1 MSEKEFD
8 LQNSSNNKIICVVGP
23 TASGK
28 SALAV
33 DIALHFGGEV
43 ISCDSMQVYK
53 NMNIGTAKTTESEMK
68 GVAHHLIDIL
78 DINQKFSVSDYVRL
92 ASDCVSD
99 VQNRGKL
106 PVFCGGTGL
115 YIDSFIK
122 GIEFGEYQVDPDL
135 AKKYQEIVSTSGFES
150 LHNLLKSVDPESAE
164 KIQPEN
170 VKRVMRALE
179 VSEST
184 GIPMSR
190 WNRLQLEKA
199 VKRDALYIGLTFEN
213 RSVLYDR
220 INKRVDDMMRA
231 GLLEEAYGLVQSG
244 IESSPTAGQAIGY
257 KEFYPYFKGEAQL
270 DECVER
276 LKINSRHYAKR
287 QITWFSANKEIMTI
301 AVDSMTKEDVC
312 RRAFE
317 MCERYLDKE
326 RQEK

>member
-1 MSEKEFD
+1 
-8 LQNSSNNKIICVVGP
+8 
-23 TASGK
+23 
-28 SALAV
+28 
-33 DIALHFGGEV
+33 
-43 ISCDSMQVYK
+43 MQVYK
-53 NMNIGTAKTTESEMK
+53 NMNIGTAKTTEPEMK

-179 VSEST
+179 VQRVNRN
-184 GIPMSR
+184 PMSR
-190 WNRLQLEKA
+190 
-199 VKRDALYIGLTFEN
+199 GT
-213 RSVLYDR
+213 
-220 INKRVDDMMRA
+220 
-231 GLLEEAYGLVQSG
+231 G
-244 IESSPTAGQAIGY
+244 
-257 KEFYPYFKGEAQL
+257 
-270 DECVER
+270 
-276 LKINSRHYAKR
+276 
-287 QITWFSANKEIMTI
+287 FSLRKLW
-301 AVDSMTKEDVC
+301 KQ
-312 RRAFE
+312 RRFVYWADF
-317 MCERYLDKE
+317 
-326 RQEK
+326 